1 MDKITKTDFIIEG
14 ISSQIRKKPSP
25 KLFNQVIGLKFKS
38 LRLKTNRT
46 AEAVVQDNKIYFK
59 SIFDLYKFEKGIKV
73 EASKL
78 WCLSNYYSFD
88 LPEFLNK
95 VTTRKGTND
104 KRKTKI

>member
-46 AEAVVQDNKIYFK
+46 AEAVVQDNKIYFR
-59 SIFDLYKFEKGIKV
+59 SIYELYKFEKGIKV
-73 EASKL
+73 DASKL
-78 WCLSNYYSFD
+78 WCLSNYFNFD
-88 LPEFLNK
+88 LPKFLTK
-95 VTTRKGTND
+95 VTT
-104 KRKTKI
+104 KRGKNVHIS